1 MSTPATSAA
10 VAPDVPS
17 HAAGWLADAARWSDG
32 RLWQWR
38 LPLLVAL
45 GWIGVRHLAE
55 PDYWSIFMGLTLA
68 LHEIGHILFAPFG
81 ETMSVAGGSITQ
93 LLAPVAAALVLRR
106 QRDWFGVAVAGCWL
120 AFSLANLA
128 TYIGDAR
135 AGELPLVSVGEGDEV
150 IHDWSYLLDLA
161 DWLHLDASFARLARV
176 LSGCTLAASVL
187 FGGWLCRRMIASRPR
202 AAA

>member
-1 MSTPATSAA
+1 MSTPAGSAA
-10 VAPDVPS
+10 IAQGEAAAP
-17 HAAGWLADAARWSDG
+17 GWLDDAADWSAG

-38 LPLLVAL
+38 LPLLVVLA
-45 GWIGVRHLAE
+45 WIGVRHLAE
-55 PDYWSIFMGLTLA
+55 PEYWSIFMGLTLA

-120 AFSLANLA
+120 AFSLANLG

-135 AGELPLVSVGEGDEV
+135 AGELPLVSVGESEEV
-150 IHDWSYLLDLA
+150 IHDWNYLLDLA
-161 DWLHLDASFARLARV
+161 GWLHLDASFARFARV
-176 LSGCTLAASVL
+176 LSGGTLLLSVG
-187 FGGWLCRRMIASRPR
+187 FGGWLCRRMMTARPTP
-202 AAA
+202 AA

>member
-1 MSTPATSAA
+1 VTTPVATRALA
-10 VAPDVPS
+10 QGPDS
-17 HAAGWLADAARWSDG
+17 IASNWLDDAARWSEG

-38 LPLLVAL
+38 VPLLAAL
-45 GWIGVRHLAE
+45 AWIGVRHLAE
-55 PDYWSIFMGLTLA
+55 PEYWSIFMGLTLA

-93 LLAPVAAALVLRR
+93 LAAPVAAALVLRR

-120 AFSLANLA
+120 AFSLANLG

-135 AGELPLVSVGEGDEV
+135 AGELPLVSVGDGEEV

-161 DWLHLDASFARLARV
+161 GWLHLDASFARLARV
-176 LSGCTLAASVL
+176 LSGGVLASSVL
-187 FGGWLCRRMIASRPR
+187 FGGWLCRRMMRSR
-202 AAA
+202 AKTSA

>member
-1 MSTPATSAA
+1 MTAPAAADTEAASAHWA
-10 VAPDVPS
+10 D
-17 HAAGWLADAARWSDG
+17 DAARWSEG

-38 LPLLVAL
+38 LPLLAAL
-45 GWIGVRHLAE
+45 AWVGVRHLADPE
-55 PDYWSIFMGLTLA
+55 YWSIFMGLTLA

-81 ETMSVAGGSITQ
+81 EAMSVAGGSLAQ
-93 LLAPVAAALVLRR
+93 LLAPVAAGLVLRR

-150 IHDWSYLLDLA
+150 IHDWNYLLDLA
-161 DWLHLDASFARLARV
+161 GWLHLDASFARFARV
-176 LSGCTLAASVL
+176 LSGCTLLLSVS
-187 FGGWLCRRMIASRPR
+187 FGGWLCRRMMTSRPAR
-202 AAA
+202 PA